1 MPVCGK
7 DTSLPSVPRSKG
19 CLTCVARKSRCDG
32 RRPTCQACEG
42 RKQVCRG
49 YRRDNFVFLNDG
61 WRAPGVSKAG
71 RNKPSKPRDKS
82 PAYANRGQI
91 NDSGNRAQEEPG
103 PCIMA
108 ASPPLY
114 RRPSIDRIQL
124 SAAFFMTGFATK
136 FITTPHF
143 MASLFRIYFSVDSYA
158 TINAGASASLRTPAV
173 LAVNALAQGH
183 FGRAMGDAESVEQ
196 SFHKYG
202 LALKSM
208 TSSISALGFSSLTLD
223 GVCEENWQ
231 HFAFFCVVMT
241 FWELKMCPLSTN
253 WQSHIR
259 ALSDA
264 IALRGE
270 DHPYSK
276 TNKQL
281 IAASRLMISLQTL
294 SSRQLGSLTPYE
306 WRKRSTIR
314 SAWLTE
320 AKTTIYTSEDLIP
333 SWGTEIYTFLD
344 SLMDSLPTLAS
355 LISRYDK
362 LVVQLL
368 QTGRAN
374 DSEPSQALLE
384 LYHEAETLLSQTQLS
399 ATVWQKKV
407 YEVPITDCQSNPN
420 ADQEEAKGH
429 SKFWHTFEQDL
440 HSLFDTVLHFH
451 SMHEYQA
458 FTLYWTV
465 VISLHLQLAD
475 MLSVMMAI
483 NSQFI
488 PADPGKEIRHHR
500 AQLVGYAENVLRA
513 IAFAENV
520 ANRRL
525 APFFITTAFQM
536 TTVVL
541 EKECEALRGEHGNLE
556 IVRRYEAMKALAW
569 RYMKW
574 GLQTKI
580 PIKLDTTGRLS

>member
-1 MPVCGK
+1 MPCK
-7 DTSLPSVPRSKG
+7 
-19 CLTCVARKSRCDG
+19 DG
-32 RRPTCQACEG
+32 RRPTCLACEG
-42 RKQVCRG
+42 RKQVCKG

-82 PAYANRGQI
+82 PIYPSRGKM
-91 NDSGNRAQEEPG
+91 NDSGDRALVVSDPST
-103 PCIMA
+103 MA
-108 ASPPLY
+108 VSPPLY
-114 RRPSIDRIQL
+114 RSPSIDRAQL
-124 SAAFFMTGFATK
+124 SAAFFMTEFATR

-143 MASLFRIYFSVDSYA
+143 MASLFRTYFSVGSSSGI
-158 TINAGASASLRTPAV
+158 INVGSRVSLSTPAV

-183 FGRAMGDAESVEQ
+183 FGRAKGDAVSVQQ
-196 SFHKYG
+196 SFHNYG
-202 LALKSM
+202 MALKSM
-208 TSSISALGFSSLTLD
+208 SSSISALGLAGLALD
-223 GVCEENWQ
+223 SVCEENWQ

-241 FWELKMCPLSTN
+241 FWELKMCPVSTN

-270 DHPYSK
+270 DHPYSR

-281 IAASRLMISLQTL
+281 IAASRLMI
-294 SSRQLGSLTPYE
+294 LGSLTPYE

-320 AKTTIYTSEDLIP
+320 AKTTIYTSQDLIP
-333 SWGTEIYTFLD
+333 SWGNEIYTFLD
-344 SLMDSLPTLAS
+344 SLMESLPAMAS
-355 LISRYDK
+355 LIGRYDQ
-362 LVVQLL
+362 LVVNLL
-368 QTGRAN
+368 ETGIVGN
-374 DSEPSQALLE
+374 SELSQALVV
-384 LYHEAETLLSQTQLS
+384 LYREAEILLSQTELS
-399 ATVWQKKV
+399 ATVWHTTV
-407 YEVPITDCQSNPN
+407 YEIPITDSQSSSN
-420 ADQEEAKGH
+420 DGQEEAKH
-429 SKFWHTFEQDL
+429 RSKFWDMFEQDL

-465 VISLHLQLAD
+465 VMSLHLQLSD
-475 MLSVMMAI
+475 MLSMMMAI
-483 NSQFI
+483 NSRHT
-488 PADPGKEIRHHR
+488 PTEPGTEINRHR
-500 AQLVGYAENVLRA
+500 TQLVKYAENVLRA

-541 EKECEALRGEHGNLE
+541 EKECEVLRGEDGTLE
-556 IVRRYEAMKALAW
+556 TIHRYEAMKALAW

-574 GLQTKI
+574 GLQNKI
-580 PIKLDTTGRLS
+580 PIKLDTTSRLS

>member
-1 MPVCGK
+1 
-7 DTSLPSVPRSKG
+7 
-19 CLTCVARKSRCDG
+19 
-32 RRPTCQACEG
+32 
-42 RKQVCRG
+42 
-49 YRRDNFVFLNDG
+49 
-61 WRAPGVSKAG
+61 
-71 RNKPSKPRDKS
+71 
-82 PAYANRGQI
+82 
-91 NDSGNRAQEEPG
+91 
-103 PCIMA
+103 MA

-114 RRPSIDRIQL
+114 RSPSVDRTQL
-124 SAAFFMTGFATK
+124 SAAFFMTEFATK
-136 FITTPHF
+136 FLTTPHF
-143 MASLFRIYFSVDSYA
+143 MASLFRTYFSVDCYG
-158 TINAGASASLRTPAV
+158 TINAGASASLRLPAV

-183 FGRAMGDAESVEQ
+183 FGRAMGDAVSVQQ
-196 SFHKYG
+196 SFYQYG

-208 TSSISALGFSSLTLD
+208 SSSISALGFVDLTLP
-223 GVCEENWQ
+223 G
-231 HFAFFCVVMT
+231 
-241 FWELKMCPLSTN
+241 LKMCPVSTN

-281 IAASRLMISLQTL
+281 IAASRLMISLESL

-320 AKTTIYTSEDLIP
+320 AKTTIYTSQDLIP
-333 SWGTEIYTFLD
+333 SRGNEIYTFLD
-344 SLMDSLPTLAS
+344 SLMDSLSALATL
-355 LISRYDK
+355 IGRYDH
-362 LVVQLL
+362 LVIKLL
-368 QTGRAN
+368 QTGRVG
-374 DSEPSQALLE
+374 DGELSQALIG
-384 LYHEAETLLSQTQLS
+384 LYHEAETLLSQTELS
-399 ATVWQKKV
+399 ATGWQTMV
-407 YEVPITDCQSNPN
+407 HEVPITECQSNPSG
-420 ADQEEAKGH
+420 DQEEAKDH
-429 SKFWHTFEQDL
+429 SKFWHMFEQDL
-440 HSLFDTVLHFH
+440 HSLFDTLLHFH

-458 FTLYWTV
+458 FTLYWTI
-465 VISLHLQLAD
+465 VISLRLQLSD
-475 MLSVMMAI
+475 VVSMMMAI

-488 PADPGKEIRHHR
+488 PADPEKEIHRHR
-500 AQLVGYAENVLRA
+500 TQLVRYAENVLRA

-541 EKECEALRGEHGNLE
+541 EKECEVLRGEHGNLE
-556 IVRRYEAMKALAW
+556 IIHRYEAMKALAW

-574 GLQTKI
+574 GLQSKI

>member
-1 MPVCGK
+1 ME
-7 DTSLPSVPRSKG
+7 SL
-19 CLTCVARKSRCDG
+19 
-32 RRPTCQACEG
+32 
-42 RKQVCRG
+42 
-49 YRRDNFVFLNDG
+49 
-61 WRAPGVSKAG
+61 
-71 RNKPSKPRDKS
+71 
-82 PAYANRGQI
+82 
-91 NDSGNRAQEEPG
+91 
-103 PCIMA
+103 
-108 ASPPLY
+108 PLY
-114 RRPSIDRIQL
+114 RSPSIDRTQL
-124 SAAFFMTGFATK
+124 STAFFMTEFATN

-143 MASLFRIYFSVDSYA
+143 MASLFRTYFSVDSYG
-158 TINAGASASLRTPAV
+158 TINAGASASLSTPAV

-183 FGRAMGDAESVEQ
+183 FGRAMGDAASVQQ

-208 TSSISALGFSSLTLD
+208 SSSISALGADDPTLD

-231 HFAFFCVVMT
+231 HFAFFCVVMA

-281 IAASRLMISLQTL
+281 IAASRLMISLQIL

-306 WRKRSTIR
+306 SRKRSTIR

-320 AKTTIYTSEDLIP
+320 AKTTIYTSDDLIP

-355 LISRYDK
+355 LISRYDHQ
-362 LVVQLL
+362 LVAQHL
-368 QTGRAN
+368 QTGEVG
-374 DSEPSQALLE
+374 DSELSRALLK
-384 LYHEAETLLSQTQLS
+384 LYHEAETLLSQTELS
-399 ATVWQKKV
+399 ATTWQTVV
-407 YEVPITDCQSNPN
+407 YEVSITECQSNSN
-420 ADQEEAKGH
+420 GDQEEAKDH
-429 SKFWHTFEQDL
+429 SKFWQMFEQDL
-440 HSLFDTVLHFH
+440 HSLFDTLLHFH

-465 VISLHLQLAD
+465 VISLHLQLTD
-475 MLSVMMAI
+475 IVSMMMAI

-488 PADPGKEIRHHR
+488 PTNPEKEIHRHR
-500 AQLVGYAENVLRA
+500 AQLIKYAENVLRA
-513 IAFAENV
+513 ISFAENV

-525 APFFITTAFQM
+525 APFSS
-536 TTVVL
+536 
-541 EKECEALRGEHGNLE
+541 
-556 IVRRYEAMKALAW
+556 
-569 RYMKW
+569 
-574 GLQTKI
+574 
-580 PIKLDTTGRLS
+580 PPLSR